1 MSCTAVAVV
10 LFIGNVCFQLFTRRD
25 MGFRLIECKT
35 LHRLSNLFGS
45 SFYVYGSALQLLPAE
60 KANSSGKE
68 N

>member
-25 MGFRLIECKT
+25 VGFLLIECKT

-45 SFYVYGSALQLLPAE
+45 SFYVYGSALQLLPADKSDLSE
-60 KANSSGKE
+60 KE